1 MKKYIFKMQPP
12 LLTCRPEFNA
22 QLKFAAL
29 KIIVYININGCG
41 KLTHTTTLADRRCV
55 WGGDIRI
62 IIKKIIPFI
71 VINFN
76 FRKSFP

>member
-1 MKKYIFKMQPP
+1 MQCNCLHSGPG
-12 LLTCRPEFNA
+12 FNA
-22 QLKFAAL
+22 QLEFTAL

-41 KLTHTTTLADRRCV
+41 KTTHTHTHTRARCV
-55 WGGDIRI
+55 SGANISAI
-62 IIKKIIPFI
+62 IQKIIPFI

>member
-1 MKKYIFKMQPP
+1 MQCNCLHSGPG
-12 LLTCRPEFNA
+12 FNA
-22 QLKFAAL
+22 QLEFTAL

-41 KLTHTTTLADRRCV
+41 KTTHTHIHTRARCV
-55 WGGDIRI
+55 WGADISVI
-62 IIKKIIPFI
+62 IQKIIPFI